1 MGQTLKRTARI
12 VVVEDDAAMLSLLK
26 DFLELQGHNA
36 EVFSAAKSALAM
48 LQRSAEA
55 GVDLIISDIHMP
67 GMDGIE
73 FVSGLKQTH
82 PNTPVILISAFGTD
96 STAHIAKRAGAAAY
110 LNKPFKLS
118 DLKEAILTALSEVA

>member
-1 MGQTLKRTARI
+1 MSQTLKRTARI

-26 DFLELQGHNA
+26 DFLELQGHYA
-36 EVFSAAKSALAM
+36 EVFSAAGNALAT
-48 LQRSAEA
+48 LRGAANA
-55 GVDLIISDIHMP
+55 GIDLIISDIHMP

-73 FVSGLKQTH
+73 FVSDLKQTH

-96 STAHIAKRAGAAAY
+96 STAHIAKKAGAAAY

-118 DLKEAILTALSEVA
+118 DLKEAIQVVLGQVA